1 VKGYDLTD
9 KRQIL
14 LVDMNSFY
22 ASVEQAQYP
31 ELQGK
36 PVVICGDP
44 ERRSG
49 IVLAA
54 SKEAKKFGIKTV
66 DPLWMV
72 KQKCPQAIIVQPR
85 METYIEV
92 SIRIME
98 IAKRFTPLVE
108 VFSIDEI
115 FLDVTGTKKLWG
127 GPWEVARQFRRLVR
141 EETGVACSVGI
152 GYNKLVAKVCCDTKA
167 KKSPEGIWEW
177 KPQDIPREMH
187 PLPVRDLFGVG
198 SRMERHFHSRGIVT
212 IGDLAAYPLHLLKKR
227 FGIMGE
233 VYHLSANGIDYS
245 PVTPNTFRQDMK
257 SVGHMMTLPRDYE
270 TAEEVE
276 VVLLELTEEVCRRL
290 RRMRKNGRTIHMFC
304 GYHGFAGGF
313 SRQHSLPFSTNL
325 TREVYTAARK
335 IFHERWDGSPVR
347 SLGVSVENL
356 SDDDEQQLDLFY
368 DRERERRLAYTIDSI
383 KDRFGSTAL
392 VRAASLTQAG
402 QAFERAGKIGGH
414 YR

>member
-1 VKGYDLTD
+1 MEGYDLTD

-22 ASVEQAQYP
+22 ASIEQAQNL
-31 ELQGK
+31 ELRGK

-54 SKEAKKFGIKTV
+54 SKEAKQFGIKTV

-72 KQKCPQAIIVQPR
+72 QQKCPQAVIVRPR
-85 METYIEV
+85 METYVEV
-92 SIRIME
+92 SVRIME
-98 IAKRFTPLVE
+98 IAQRFTPQVE

-115 FLDVTGTKKLWG
+115 FLDLSGTEKLWG

-141 EETGVACSVGI
+141 EETGVVCSVGI

-167 KKSPEGIWEW
+167 KKSSEGIWEW
-177 KPQDIPREMH
+177 KPQDIVREMH
-187 PLPVRDLFGVG
+187 PLPVRELFGVG

-212 IGDLAAYPLHLLKKR
+212 IGDLARYPLHLLKKR

-270 TAEEVE
+270 TAAEVE
-276 VVLLELTEEVCRRL
+276 VVLLELCEDVCRRL
-290 RRMRKNGRTIHMFC
+290 RRMGRNGRTVHMHC
-304 GYHGFAGGF
+304 GYHGLVGGF
-313 SRQHSLPFSTNL
+313 SRQVSLPYSTNI
-325 TREVYTAARK
+325 TREVYAAACQ
-335 IFHERWDGSPVR
+335 IFHEKWSGTAVR
-347 SLGVSVENL
+347 SVGISVENL
-356 SDDDEQQLDLFY
+356 GDDGEQQLDLFH

-383 KDRFGSTAL
+383 KDRFGNTAL

-402 QAFERAGKIGGH
+402 QAFERSGKIGGH